1 MLLLKGELLLPGESN
16 AEPSMQALHPT
27 TSPGVLCSLA
37 LDVSY
42 PLSAP
47 DLISHTMGVRTGC
60 PSYFTGL
67 AQTLNWIF
75 ASILCKTRRP
85 NTNSRCHHC
94 SPFN

>member
-60 PSYFTGL
+60 PVQLSHPYMTTG
-67 AQTLNWIF
+67 
-75 ASILCKTRRP
+75 KTIALTR
-85 NTNSRCHHC
+85 
-94 SPFN
+94 